1 MAREITRESI
11 FDAADIEAV
20 GVAMFG
26 DVWKSPLARAML
38 VDRQRIDHYTAHGV
52 RGTQALA
59 LVGVLS
65 SAIVTMRT
73 AEDERRRD
81 YDTAEAEIKALHA
94 RLTDRLVG

>member
-26 DVWKSPLARAML
+26 DAWKSPLARAML
-38 VDRQRIDHYTAHGV
+38 VPRQSIDHYTAHGV
-52 RGTQALA
+52 RGAQALA

-65 SAIVTMRT
+65 SAILTMRET
-73 AEDERRRD
+73 EDERRRE
-81 YDTAEAEIKALHA
+81 YDMAEAEIKALHG
-94 RLTDRLVG
+94 RLAGRLVG